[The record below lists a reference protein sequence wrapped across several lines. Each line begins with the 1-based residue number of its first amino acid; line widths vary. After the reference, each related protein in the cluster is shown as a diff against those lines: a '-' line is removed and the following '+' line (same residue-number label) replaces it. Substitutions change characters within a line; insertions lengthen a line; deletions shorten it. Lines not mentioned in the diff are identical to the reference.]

1 MKRSEAGFT
10 LVELLTVM
18 LLIVLLA
25 AIGVPAYWNQR
36 DKAEDAQA
44 KADARAAE
52 VAALDVAAENGG
64 RFNGAGGVSTLSLRA
79 ADPSLEDVDLQVPL
93 RSQSSFTIRV
103 ESDTGNT
110 FDITRDRD
118 GSTELTC
125 ASADRGGCP
134 ADGTWD

>member
-52 VAALDVAAENGG
+52 VAALDVSAEKGG
-64 RFNGAGGVSTLSLRA
+64 RFMGQGGISVLSLRT
-79 ADPSLEDVDLQVPL
+79 ADPGLEDVDLKVPL
-93 RSQSSFTIRV
+93 RSESSFTIRV
-103 ESDTGNT
+103 ESGTGNT
-110 FDITRDRD
+110 FDITRNRD
-118 GSTELTC
+118 DSTELTC

>member
-1 MKRSEAGFT
+1 
-10 LVELLTVM
+10 M

-25 AIGVPAYWNQR
+25 GIGVPAYWNQR

-64 RFNGAGGVSTLSLRA
+64 RFNGAGGVRVLSLRV
-79 ADPSLEDVDLQVPL
+79 ADPGLEDVDVAVPV
-93 RSQSSFTIRV
+93 RRENSFTVRV
-103 ESDTGNT
+103 ESETGNT
-110 FDITRDRD
+110 FDVTRNRD

-125 ASADRGGCP
+125 ASADRAGCP
-134 ADGTWD
+134 PDGTWD

>member
-1 MKRSEAGFT
+1 MRHSEAGFT

-25 AIGVPAYWNQR
+25 VIGVPAYWNQR

-52 VAALDVAAENGG
+52 VAALDVAAENSG
-64 RFNGAGGVSTLSLRA
+64 RFNGAGGVSVLSLRV
-79 ADPSLEDVDLQVPL
+79 ADPGLKDVEMQVPL
-93 RSQSSFTIRV
+93 RRESSFTVRV
-103 ESDTGNT
+103 ESETGNT
-110 FDITRDRD
+110 FDVTRNRD

-125 ASADRGGCP
+125 ASADRAGCP
-134 ADGTWD
+134 PDGTWD